1 MFDTILLLAAAA
13 EQSILP
19 LALRG
24 HNPLLTVIPVGSA
37 AELAA
42 LDSGLLTEKGMK
54 HIIAC
59 AEAARAKGLSFRVM
73 RDNAWNMVAFQQ
85 KLKFGRTSGTQLGD
99 YDIASYAESFGARGY
114 RVSAQEEFL
123 AALDK
128 GLSEEGVSIIDV
140 PVDYSHSTDIGAQ
153 LHEGVFE

>member
-1 MFDTILLLAAAA
+1 VSGDGGFLFSAMELETARRLGCNIT
-13 EQSILP
+13 
-19 LALRG
+19 
-24 HNPLLTVIPVGSA
+24 HVI
-37 AELAA
+37 
-42 LDSGLLTEKGMK
+42 
-54 HIIAC
+54 
-59 AEAARAKGLSFRVM
+59 M
-73 RDNAWNMVAFQQ
+73 RDNSWDMVAFQQ

-99 YDIASYAESFGARGY
+99 YDITSYAASFGARGY
-114 RVSAQEEFL
+114 RVSGQEEFL